1 MIIITGGAGFIGSN
15 LLKALNDKNLN
26 DILVVEELDRF
37 EKKFNNLENMR
48 FIDCIDKNKFLNE
61 LKSGSPKYKD
71 IERIFHL
78 GACSKTTEPDREYIM
93 DTNLKYSQEL
103 LHFCANNNKSL
114 IYASSASVYGASDNF
129 SEIKDNES
137 FLNHYAESKLLF
149 DNYYR
154 DNKHK
159 IHSQVVGLRYFNVFG
174 PMEDHKEGMA
184 SVIYHFS
191 NQLKKSKKIR
201 LFKGSHGYEDGEQ
214 RRDFVYVKDTIKV
227 KEWFSSN
234 DISGIFNVGTGLS
247 RSFNDVANCVLNYYA
262 EGEVEYINFPEGL
275 ESQYQAFTEASID
288 NLRQVGFTNEFM
300 TLENS
305 IKDYLSWLNDD
316 KK

>member
-103 LHFCANNNKSL
+103 LHFCANNNK
-114 IYASSASVYGASDNF
+114 
-129 SEIKDNES
+129 
-137 FLNHYAESKLLF
+137 
-149 DNYYR
+149 
-154 DNKHK
+154 
-159 IHSQVVGLRYFNVFG
+159 
-174 PMEDHKEGMA
+174 
-184 SVIYHFS
+184 
-191 NQLKKSKKIR
+191 
-201 LFKGSHGYEDGEQ
+201 
-214 RRDFVYVKDTIKV
+214 
-227 KEWFSSN
+227 
-234 DISGIFNVGTGLS
+234 
-247 RSFNDVANCVLNYYA
+247 
-262 EGEVEYINFPEGL
+262 
-275 ESQYQAFTEASID
+275 
-288 NLRQVGFTNEFM
+288 
-300 TLENS
+300 
-305 IKDYLSWLNDD
+305 
-316 KK
+316 

>member
-71 IERIFHL
+71 VERIFHL

-114 IYASSASVYGASDNF
+114 IYASSASVYGESENF
-129 SEIKDNES
+129 SEIQGNES

-149 DNYYR
+149 SER
-154 DNKHK
+154 R
-159 IHSQVVGLRYFNVFG
+159 LYF
-174 PMEDHKEGMA
+174 P
-184 SVIYHFS
+184 
-191 NQLKKSKKIR
+191 
-201 LFKGSHGYEDGEQ
+201 
-214 RRDFVYVKDTIKV
+214 
-227 KEWFSSN
+227 SSN
-234 DISGIFNVGTGLS
+234 
-247 RSFNDVANCVLNYYA
+247 
-262 EGEVEYINFPEGL
+262 
-275 ESQYQAFTEASID
+275 
-288 NLRQVGFTNEFM
+288 
-300 TLENS
+300 NS
-305 IKDYLSWLNDD
+305 LAATSKAI
-316 KK
+316 